1 MDQFEGE
8 EREAHADGGKD
19 AQVKEGLL
27 TKLPGTV
34 NK

>member
-1 MDQFEGE
+1 MDQFESEGGE
-8 EREAHADGGKD
+8 AVADGGKD